1 MNMLASKIIL
11 PGLLFLFTFGS
22 GFWLSHSGK
31 SLNTV
36 IFTIHKLIALATVV
50 FTVSLI
56 YGLLKTID
64 PKIAVLTLMII
75 SGLLVIA
82 LFVTG
87 ALLSTGKQAH
97 SLILTTHKIAPYLAA
112 VSIAA
117 MIYLLGV
124 I

>member
-1 MNMLASKIIL
+1 MNMLASKILL
-11 PGLLFLFTFGS
+11 PGLLFLFTLGS

-31 SLNTV
+31 PLNIV
-36 IFTIHKLIALATVV
+36 IFTLHKLIALATVV

-56 YGLLKTID
+56 YGLLKNVD
-64 PKIAVLTLMII
+64 PKIAVLTLMVI

-87 ALLSTGKQAH
+87 ALLSTGKPANN
-97 SLILTTHKIAPYLAA
+97 LILTIHRIAPYLVGIFTA
-112 VSIAA
+112 V
-117 MIYLLGV
+117 MIYLFGV

>member
-1 MNMLASKIIL
+1 MNLLASKIIL
-11 PGLLFLFTFGS
+11 PGLLFLFTLGS

-31 SLNTV
+31 PLNSV

-64 PKIAVLTLMII
+64 PKIAVLTLMVV
-75 SGLLVIA
+75 SGLLVVA

-87 ALLSTGKQAH
+87 ALLSTGKPANN
-97 SLILTTHKIAPYLAA
+97 LVLTTHKIAPYLAA
-112 VSIAA
+112 IATA
-117 MIYLLGV
+117 ATIYLFGA